1 MADDFFKSLGGTG
14 DLAESLLERASAR
27 QYRTQKGK
35 KRADK
40 IALIGSLLGIGDKY
54 LAKNTMNAYQKF
66 EQNLLPEKEF
76 LISNYEDRQKFIDDV
91 EKRGG
96 TVQFVSQKE
105 DPRGYRIINENRILE
120 SFRMF

>member
-40 IALIGSLLGIGDKY
+40 IALIG
-54 LAKNTMNAYQKF
+54 
-66 EQNLLPEKEF
+66 
-76 LISNYEDRQKFIDDV
+76 
-91 EKRGG
+91 
-96 TVQFVSQKE
+96 
-105 DPRGYRIINENRILE
+105 RIFN
-120 SFRMF
+120 